1 MMSREFRLPYFGPK
15 KLPSTR
21 KSIKPGDIPTPL
33 NHLLPQVYTIINN
46 RQRQF
51 KRTERDRPQAWWR
64 LVEHR
69 KPTRWCLY
77 RNLIKHAKWFDAL
90 HPSKIHPQSPILTN
104 WIRSQFREHR
114 SIRTVPHAQEILRQA
129 YSLLTRLVNSKYG
142 DPDDLNQTIY
152 DRDQLL
158 ETQNRKIWGK
168 VYKAQLDARRP
179 PTPIM
184 TGRFL
189 RPSVLNGPLPRLAH
203 QPLHISM
210 MMSSRRK
217 ARERRMIEHRHLQE
231 KLDTIRTESAFDSV
245 LQPHHRNIFEQE
257 HKSEGLIHS
266 YLFLDHSTRVL
277 IQLFPF
283 FFTVKGILDRLD
295 VINNS
300 FRLEKQR
307 ERVGDKRFYFIISSS
322 EPLKITFDIHV
333 LIESVQQRT
342 LRQDRSCSKEETDS
356 YGRTKSLETYEN

>member
-142 DPDDLNQTIY
+142 DSDDLNQIIY

-257 HKSEGLIHS
+257 HKSE
-266 YLFLDHSTRVL
+266 
-277 IQLFPF
+277 
-283 FFTVKGILDRLD
+283 VKGILDRLD

-307 ERVGDKRFYFIISSS
+307 ERRVYSRELLDKIEAARRRRPIVMAERNRWKRMKTRFMELDYVVQDDDQNHDQDKNRSGEGKRFCLP
-322 EPLKITFDIHV
+322 EPEFW
-333 LIESVQQRT
+333 
-342 LRQDRSCSKEETDS
+342 
-356 YGRTKSLETYEN
+356 TK